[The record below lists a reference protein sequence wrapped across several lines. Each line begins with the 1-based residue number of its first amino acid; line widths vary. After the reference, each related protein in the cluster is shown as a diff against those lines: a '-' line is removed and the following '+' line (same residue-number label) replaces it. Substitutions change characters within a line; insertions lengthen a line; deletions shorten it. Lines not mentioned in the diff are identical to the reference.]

1 MKSCPFPFCPRPR
14 AEAHFACRGHWWRMP
29 REAQQEALDLMRKMY
44 GSEMCEQKYR
54 EMRDDI
60 VARCPGA
67 FLPAP
72 LMLDG

>member
-1 MKSCPFPFCPRPR
+1 MLRCPFPFCPRAR
-14 AEAHFACRGHWWRMP
+14 SGGHFACRGHWWRMP
-29 REAQQEALDLMRKMY
+29 RECQQEALDLMRKMDA
-44 GSEMCEQKYR
+44 SEMSPQKYR

-72 LMLDG
+72 LLFE